1 MQLGVM
7 RDGMEEGAED
17 SPMSPAGDGAL
28 CPGEGHVGERESC
41 LSHSGHEVGRQSLGE
56 GPAEVTAVI

>member
-17 SPMSPAGDGAL
+17 SPMSPAREGAL

-41 LSHSGHEVGRQSLGE
+41 VVHSGDEMDRQSLGE